1 MKIVHVITRLYKGG
15 AEENTLMNCLHQAQS
30 GHEATLMYGP
40 DNFTPELYA
49 PFQKDIHFQPVAYL
63 KHPIQLINDLRGLYE
78 LVALFKKI
86 QPDIV
91 HTHESKAGV
100 LGRLAAKCAGVRHIV
115 HGVHIIP
122 FNNVSLPQKILFVA
136 AEHVSALIT
145 DLFVHVSAGTRQ
157 AYARARIGASKAH
170 HVVYS
175 GMNIDKFI
183 QAREPE
189 DWRSLLN
196 VSPSSPKPKVIVMLA
211 VLEPRKQ
218 QLGFL
223 DGFARATKP
232 GDNIRL
238 ILAGDGPLKDEITVR
253 IAALNLSDRVIMAGH
268 SPIPEQL
275 IAMADVG
282 VLASVREGLP
292 RVVVQY
298 LARKC
303 PAVVSNIDGIEEIV
317 KDGENGIIVRSL
329 SAEAVAM
336 EAVALLS
343 DEARLSRLKAG
354 AAATDVSRWS
364 FASMFRECDRC
375 YADLL
380 NKKRRA

>member
-78 LVALFKKI
+78 LVALFKKL

-91 HTHESKAGV
+91 HKHESKAGV

-253 IAALNLSDRVIMAGH
+253 IAALNLSDRVIMAGAFANSGTTH
-268 SPIPEQL
+268 RHGRCRRAGFGARGVAARCRAISGEKVPRRGEQHRRHR
-275 IAMADVG
+275 G
-282 VLASVREGLP
+282 NRQGRRE
-292 RVVVQY
+292 RDH
-298 LARKC
+298 R
-303 PAVVSNIDGIEEIV
+303 
-317 KDGENGIIVRSL
+317 
-329 SAEAVAM
+329 
-336 EAVALLS
+336 AVALRRGRS
-343 DEARLSRLKAG
+343 HGSRRPVVRRGKA
-354 AAATDVSRWS
+354 
-364 FASMFRECDRC
+364 
-375 YADLL
+375 
-380 NKKRRA
+380 